1 MDNLCI
7 IVAMT
12 IYPQLTTTQ
21 IPQFQSAQRMCE
33 KVADKAVDADVDP
46 LMALAVAVE
55 ETRLRDITSPAGA
68 KGPLQ
73 VLPKYWCPKELPDGE
88 TCDYIDAGLDALHY
102 YMDRG
107 ASERDALRRYAGKG
121 KRAREY
127 AERVLRRYNTLVA
140 LLTAIDGC

>member
-21 IPQFQSAQRMCE
+21 IPQFQAAQRMCE

-55 ETRLRDITSPAGA
+55 ETRLRDVTSPAGA

-73 VLPKYWCPKELPDGE
+73 VLPKYWCPKLVKGQ
-88 TCDYIDAGLDALHY
+88 TCDYIEAGLGALHY
-102 YMDRG
+102 YMEKG
-107 ASERDALRRYAGKG
+107 ASERDALRMYAGKG
-121 KRAREY
+121 RRAREY